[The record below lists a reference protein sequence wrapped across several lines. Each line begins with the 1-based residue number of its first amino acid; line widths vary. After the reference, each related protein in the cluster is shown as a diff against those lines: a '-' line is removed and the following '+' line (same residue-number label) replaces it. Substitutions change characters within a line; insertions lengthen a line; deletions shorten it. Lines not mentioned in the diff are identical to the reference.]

1 MEITRTFIQTDVTVE
16 RYRLKDGSV
25 EMEEKQ
31 SVTIPGKASKNEA
44 AVMLTLP
51 ETLVKVISCKT
62 YKRTFALDVDEF
74 LRTATMKKEELFVEV
89 EEEGNE

>member
-31 SVTIPGKASKNEA
+31 SVTIPGKVSKNDA

-51 ETLVKVISCKT
+51 ETLVKVINYKT

-89 EEEGNE
+89 EEEGNK